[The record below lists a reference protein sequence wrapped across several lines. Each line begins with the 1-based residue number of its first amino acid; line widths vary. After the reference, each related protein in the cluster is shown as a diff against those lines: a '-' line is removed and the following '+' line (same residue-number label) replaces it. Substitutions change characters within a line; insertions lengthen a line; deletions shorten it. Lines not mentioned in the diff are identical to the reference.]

1 MKKSGFIYRN
11 KIDIYYLENQI
22 ANEEISEKLLEINCN
37 ENSYKII
44 PNSFSLNYDQEY
56 GITFKSQNCSWF
68 IYKPSKT
75 TKDINKYKLNEGEI
89 IKIGRINLRIKK
101 IKINSNSNNIN
112 KSYSTITQNNIKINN
127 NNNTTTNQ
135 NNNELEKK
143 ITLNDKNNLQ
153 NSKIK
158 IKKKKICRI
167 CYTDDDTDENPLIQP
182 CNCSGTMKF
191 IHINCLE
198 KWISTRSCIEIDKNN
213 NCSVYI
219 IKEVECELCKSK
231 LPDFVN
237 HKGKLF
243 EILNLNCDYENYII
257 VESLT
262 IDKHRNK
269 FLYIINLDNKNIIN
283 VGRGR
288 NSDLL
293 LSDISVSRIHCKI
306 IKDKNDLFIC
316 DNDSKFG
323 TLILIQ
329 SEFIKIHNFLS
340 LYIQVGRTFFEIFI
354 KKPNSCFNCCETIEK
369 EDYFYYQI
377 QNRKGII
384 WDEKLTIKQD
394 DIEDNNNDDNETES
408 DLNSN
413 NNHGLKVIEIDNKIN
428 NDDDNDNDKGILLRS
443 KDSKRFNRK
452 SILPDVENFLL
463 NQTTQDTNKNI
474 KTINNNNNNNSN
486 NNNNNNNQKKLI
498 LNNNKK

>member
-1 MKKSGFIYRN
+1 
-11 KIDIYYLENQI
+11 
-22 ANEEISEKLLEINCN
+22 
-37 ENSYKII
+37 
-44 PNSFSLNYDQEY
+44 
-56 GITFKSQNCSWF
+56 
-68 IYKPSKT
+68 
-75 TKDINKYKLNEGEI
+75 
-89 IKIGRINLRIKK
+89 
-101 IKINSNSNNIN
+101 
-112 KSYSTITQNNIKINN
+112 
-127 NNNTTTNQ
+127 
-135 NNNELEKK
+135 
-143 ITLNDKNNLQ
+143 
-153 NSKIK
+153 
-158 IKKKKICRI
+158 
-167 CYTDDDTDENPLIQP
+167 
-182 CNCSGTMKF
+182 MKF

-198 KWISTRSCIEIDKNN
+198 KWISTRSCIEVDKND

-219 IKEVECELCKSK
+219 IKEVECELCKTK

-257 VESLT
+257 IESLT
-262 IDKHRNK
+262 IDKHKNK
-269 FLYIINLDNKNIIN
+269 FLYIINLNKNVIN

-377 QNRKGII
+377 QNKKGII
-384 WDEKLTIKQD
+384 WNEKLTIKQD

-428 NDDDNDNDKGILLRS
+428 RDDDNDNDKGILLRS
-443 KDSKRFNRK
+443 KDSKRFQRK
-452 SILPDVENFLL
+452 SILPEVENLII
-463 NQTTQDTNKNI
+463 NQNTQET
-474 KTINNNNNNNSN
+474 NNNNNNNT
-486 NNNNNNNQKKLI
+486 QKKLI